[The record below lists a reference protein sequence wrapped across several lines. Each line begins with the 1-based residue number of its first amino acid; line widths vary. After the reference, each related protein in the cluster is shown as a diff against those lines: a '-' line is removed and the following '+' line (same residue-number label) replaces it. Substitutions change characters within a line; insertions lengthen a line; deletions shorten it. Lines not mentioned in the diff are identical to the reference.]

1 MAGRKIALTTL
12 TFQPA
17 ACVWRESEQYS
28 YLYRNYNAFSENMS
42 MIFICCIKTTVYTRI
57 SPSTNLRVLSSD
69 GFLSIL
75 IHSPLSITFPAYIII
90 TLSHIRAAW
99 ARLCVTITTVVSVSY
114 THLDVYKRQVLFYDT
129 ETVCTYQRHRS
140 ACTAGQRSCNELV
153 SDLADLYSDV
163 LPVLQTGHEAF

>member
-1 MAGRKIALTTL
+1 MGGRKIALTTL

-99 ARLCVTITTVVSVSY
+99 ARLCVTITTVVSSFARVESSI
-114 THLDVYKRQVLFYDT
+114 F
-129 ETVCTYQRHRS
+129 S
-140 ACTAGQRSCNELV
+140 I
-153 SDLADLYSDV
+153 SDV
-163 LPVLQTGHEAF
+163 VYGSMLAVGSSRRRS